1 MTKRDLVIRIAN
13 ETGLNQRAV
22 GDIVQKTLDQIVEE
36 LSAGRGIE
44 LRNFGVFDLKI
55 RKKRTGRNPK
65 EPENEVPIPERVVV
79 KFKPGKIMKEK
90 VSKLKPSNLG

>member
-22 GDIVQKTLDQIVEE
+22 GEIVQKTLDQIIDE
-36 LSAGRGIE
+36 LAAGRGIE
-44 LRNFGVFDLKI
+44 LRNFGVFDLKV

-65 EPENEVPIPERVVV
+65 EPANEVPIPERVVV

-90 VSKLKPSNLG
+90 VSKLKPKSIK